1 MDTSDQRT
9 ITIKSLDR
17 ASVIEADTDE
27 TPAVLYNGQT
37 RLFEFQFSSTPAVRD
52 CLIQIEQGLKVDA
65 LKLLECRN
73 RLYRRLKGARL

>member
-1 MDTSDQRT
+1 MASDQRK

-27 TPAVLYNGQT
+27 TPAMIYNGQT
-37 RLFEFQFSSTPAVRD
+37 RLFEFQFPSTPAVRD

-65 LKLLECRN
+65 LLLLECRN
-73 RLYRRLKGARL
+73 RLFRKLKGGR